1 MKVGTYV
8 TTAPNATPQP
18 HTVPS
23 ADSTSRVGAS
33 RAPAC
38 DASGGDASGTV
49 HAMAKAI
56 TEKPA
61 ASANSAG
68 KPATSISSSPSAGAS
83 ACVVSVETPNRP
95 SAAARRV
102 AGAKATASVEAALK
116 AAAKATPC
124 RMRSA

>member
-1 MKVGTYV
+1 
-8 TTAPNATPQP
+8 
-18 HTVPS
+18 
-23 ADSTSRVGAS
+23 
-33 RAPAC
+33 
-38 DASGGDASGTV
+38 
-49 HAMAKAI
+49 MAKAI

-68 KPATSISSSPSAGAS
+68 KPATAINSSPSAGAS
-83 ACVVSVETPNRP
+83 ACVVSVETPKSP